1 MRYTDLL
8 DEAELAQYARA
19 FNARV
24 RRSGRFEA
32 LTVDELRGVILESG
46 GVCGWCG
53 ADLFDQPFEVDHII
67 PLAERGAHHPNNLV
81 VACRKCN
88 RQKAGMSP
96 LRFALAL
103 AARTGRITPVI
114 QRILTHYNAD
124 APFQPRLFE

>member
-1 MRYTDLL
+1 MRYNDQL
-8 DEAELAQYARA
+8 DEADLAHYTRA
-19 FNARV
+19 FNTRA
-24 RRSGRFEA
+24 RRSGRVTA
-32 LTVDELRGVILESG
+32 LTMAELRGVILESG

-53 ADLFDQPFEVDHII
+53 VDLFDQPFEVDHII
-67 PLAERGAHHPNNLV
+67 PLADRGAHHPSNLV
-81 VACRKCN
+81 VACKACN

-114 QRILTHYNAD
+114 QRILTYYNAD